1 MTGSNCQNPSP
12 ERVDGTEEALLL
24 FLGDYSTPRP
34 QAAKVYWLVT
44 KEPAGGFR
52 VKSLNQ
58 ENLPAGVCRR
68 LPEDEFMVAF
78 TPEPAHFVEHT
89 FPALRRF
96 LTAHRDRPEA
106 LEPLREIG
114 LAARGAKDAAQA
126 VERILRH
133 LGERAGQ
140 LTFDQSRELSRYSMK
155 LRKLGR
161 YEDALAYCRKAFEI
175 NPADEN
181 IFFNMARVHQEMGQR
196 DLALRCLK
204 QALTINPGFEP
215 ARKFQRFLEKESGQ

>member
-1 MTGSNCQNPSP
+1 MTGTSCLQTSP
-12 ERVDGTEEALLL
+12 DPAGPDREALLL
-24 FLGDYSTPRP
+24 FLGDYSTPRF

-44 KEPAGGFR
+44 REPAGDFR

-78 TPEPAHFVEHT
+78 TPEPEHFVEHT
-89 FPALRRF
+89 FPALKRF
-96 LTAHRDRPEA
+96 LTEHRDQPEA

-114 LAARGAKDAAQA
+114 LSAEDSEGVAQA

-140 LTFDQSRELSRYSMK
+140 LKFDQSRELSLYSMK
-155 LRKLGR
+155 LRKQGR

-175 NPADEN
+175 TPGDEN
-181 IFFNMARVHQEMGQR
+181 IFFNMARVHLEMGER
-196 DLALRCLK
+196 DRALRCVRY
-204 QALTINPGFEP
+204 ALTLNPNFKP
-215 ARKFQRFLEKESGQ
+215 ALKFQRFLERTPGQ

>member
-1 MTGSNCQNPSP
+1 MTGCDRQNPSP
-12 ERVDGTEEALLL
+12 NRGDAAEEALLL

-52 VKSLNQ
+52 VKSLNG

-68 LPEDEFMVAF
+68 LPEDDFMVAF

-89 FPALRRF
+89 FPALKRF
-96 LTAHRDRPEA
+96 LAAHRDRPEA

-114 LAARGAKDAAQA
+114 LAAGEAKDAAQA
-126 VERILRH
+126 VERLLRH
-133 LGERAGQ
+133 LHERSGQ

-155 LRKLGR
+155 LRKQGR

-181 IFFNMARVHQEMGQR
+181 IFFNMARVYQEMGER
-196 DLALRCLK
+196 DQARRCLRK
-204 QALTINPGFEP
+204 ALELNPGFEP
-215 ARKFQRFLEKESGQ
+215 ARKFQRFLEKESGR